1 MNRTLEPKSLG
12 DILSETFTIYKSNFL
27 RLAAIVSIVAVPL
40 AVLGFIV
47 NLPFLAHGGDIYHED
62 MLKAIIGILLAL
74 PSFVAF
80 ILMAGAIIHAVAE
93 QYFNQPVSIGRAY
106 RFAWRRLGAMFGASV
121 LYGLT
126 IFGILWVATLI
137 SAIISVIISIG
148 IGVNSEWQVVFAIAS
163 ILMLIA
169 TPPAIYLG
177 TIWNFAPQ
185 TALLEGCGPTAALS
199 RSAALVKGSWWR
211 VLGIVLLLL
220 TIASIIGMIF
230 YTPRIIVYMP
240 KIIVAVN
247 QATTGF
253 IPYATTEP
261 TSWTMIA
268 ASICALIGYIVY
280 IPIFTIGHTLLYFD
294 LRVRKQGYSLDAL
307 ANDLGLITTS
317 ADTAASPTE

>member
-1 MNRTLEPKSLG
+1 MNTTLGPRNLG
-12 DILSETFTIYKSNFL
+12 DILSETFTIYKRNFL
-27 RLAAIVSIVAVPL
+27 RLIAIMSIVMVPFAVVLIISLSLLIPTYGEPWTEAPSPFML
-40 AVLGFIV
+40 LILIPIYFAFFAASVLMVGAV
-47 NLPFLAHGGDIYHED
+47 
-62 MLKAIIGILLAL
+62 
-74 PSFVAF
+74 
-80 ILMAGAIIHAVAE
+80 IHAAAQ
-93 QYFNQPVSIGRAY
+93 QYFNQPVSTGRAY
-106 RFAWRRLGAMFGASV
+106 SFAWRRLGDMFWALV
-121 LYGLT
+121 LAWLAIG
-126 IFGILWVATLI
+126 GIYLAAI
-137 SAIISVIISIG
+137 SISVIIAVAIG
-148 IGVNSEWQVVFAIAS
+148 GTYSWLIGFGVAF
-163 ILMLIA
+163 LLIFLVA
-169 TPPAIYLG
+169 PAAIYLG
-177 TIWNFAPQ
+177 TIWNFIGQ
-185 TALLEGCGPTAALS
+185 TALLEGCGPTTALS
-199 RSAALVKGSWWR
+199 RSAVLVKGSWWR